1 MAVEK
6 SNKPIIVD
14 ISSSDE
20 SNSPPSDSDF
30 DAAEVICSSTSCDD
44 DIDDDFD
51 WRERNYSQDE
61 NKAKLRGHDDWHSDD
76 VDKPNAESMC
86 NKVIH
91 FIRGG
96 SDMQELRLDECKAY
110 LRRHNLRLSGNKE
123 ECIARIEEHWKL
135 KDGSGEVF
143 YPRRSFIINCTGDVC
158 QGDTVLFHQKVHR
171 MSGERARRTTG
182 RRTVAGRVIKE
193 SYGATRQQHTFT
205 VEVLWS
211 RGDKKLDPL
220 FPLLVKGRNL
230 YRMKT
235 CRQLWKNEKERVE
248 VLSEKHRRG
257 DAARAVRATRR
268 NKAVMRKNESLALK
282 GPSKTRETSHGKNS
296 LNAHRDSVKSKERH
310 HFSRFS
316 SKQNAGSRVSA
327 PHRRHHYSPNHGRQ
341 SPSPYYHE
349 PAQTFFTTE
358 AHNFYSHGGFS
369 SITGFPYSR
378 PLPY

>member
-6 SNKPIIVD
+6 SSRRIIID

-20 SNSPPSDSDF
+20 SNSPPSESDF
-30 DAAEVICSSTSCDD
+30 DAAEVISSSTSCDD
-44 DIDDDFD
+44 DDD

-61 NKAKLRGHDDWHSDD
+61 DKDKLWGYADCDNDD
-76 VDKPNAESMC
+76 VDKPNPEFMY

-91 FIRGG
+91 FIRGR

-171 MSGERARRTTG
+171 MSGERARNRSTG

-230 YRMKT
+230 YQMKT
-235 CRQLWKNEKERVE
+235 FRQPWKNEKERVE

-268 NKAVMRKNESLALK
+268 NKAVMRKNESLASK
-282 GPSKTRETSHGKNS
+282 GSSRTRETSHGKNS
-296 LNAHRDSVKSKERH
+296 LNEHRDLVKSKERH
-310 HFSRFS
+310 HSARFS

-327 PHRRHHYSPNHGRQ
+327 PHRRHHCSPNHGRQ
-341 SPSPYYHE
+341 SPSPYYYE
-349 PAQTFFTTE
+349 QPAQTFFPTE
-358 AHNFYSHGGFS
+358 PYNFYSDGCFS
-369 SITGFPYSR
+369 SITGFPYSW

>member
-1 MAVEK
+1 MAVDK

-30 DAAEVICSSTSCDD
+30 DATEVISSSTSCDD
-44 DIDDDFD
+44 VIDDDFD
-51 WRERNYSQDE
+51 WREGNYSQDE
-61 NKAKLRGHDDWHSDD
+61 DKAKLRGYD
-76 VDKPNAESMC
+76 DKPNAESMY

-91 FIRGG
+91 FIRGR

-123 ECIARIEEHWKL
+123 ECIARIEEHSKL

-171 MSGERARRTTG
+171 MSGKGARNRTTG

-235 CRQLWKNEKERVE
+235 FRQPWKNEKERVKFFLKSTDE
-248 VLSEKHRRG
+248 ETQQELLELRG
-257 DAARAVRATRR
+257 
-268 NKAVMRKNESLALK
+268 
-282 GPSKTRETSHGKNS
+282 GTSH
-296 LNAHRDSVKSKERH
+296 
-310 HFSRFS
+310 
-316 SKQNAGSRVSA
+316 
-327 PHRRHHYSPNHGRQ
+327 
-341 SPSPYYHE
+341 
-349 PAQTFFTTE
+349 
-358 AHNFYSHGGFS
+358 
-369 SITGFPYSR
+369 
-378 PLPY
+378 